1 MNDTSVASNDEASF
15 LRGPGSLRQKIETA
29 RLELLD
35 LSTRNRLIHTPRGG
49 RAKTIEV
56 VNELAKSI
64 YQTLVIDGKRFTFE
78 AGREE
83 PTGDPDEALAIA
95 LVDYSADDTEGQ
107 LAAQPDEPAPAELD
121 EHGRIAAHWDDKLQ
135 TRLTSTGLQKRLSD
149 LYLDARTLEEE
160 QGVNSLYLA
169 VGYLR
174 WQAPEKPKED
184 RFAPL
189 VLIPVRLERNS
200 AGERYRLEW
209 SGTEIQAN
217 LSLQL
222 HLEKLGLKLPPIVDF
237 EQLDVDAYLDSVE
250 AMIAGTPN
258 WRVERNDAV
267 LGLFSFAKFMM
278 YRDLDPA
285 QWTATGGL
293 EARSALRGI
302 VSDGFPGASLT
313 DGDLP
318 LDPIVPPAQMMH
330 VVDCDSSQALVVHD
344 VRQGTHVLVQGPP
357 GTGKSQ
363 TIANI
368 IAAAVADKKRVLFVA
383 EKMAALEVVK
393 RRLDQVGIGAAC
405 LELHSN
411 KTNKRAFLSEL
422 NETWTLG
429 APRLANEAALIE
441 QLTDARDELNAHV
454 ERLHRRLDPAE
465 LTPYEVLGHLVR
477 LRREGHTT
485 RQIPLTGATSW
496 TPHAFNTREANLRDL
511 LVRIEKMGLPAT
523 HPWCGVGVRGLSPND
538 RDRVLQSVAR
548 LDSGLSAWREHAES
562 LFRDLDLPG
571 PHKFADLSLARDRAA
586 RLVAAP
592 VLGAD
597 ALVDPTWNAPGG
609 VEVLLAALEQ
619 AQALRSEILT
629 LVSGEALVEDWTATL
644 SEFATLPGT
653 YTLGQEVQVLANAGG
668 ELGRIMSDLV
678 RLAQLLAEREP
689 LTFDTALRL
698 VAIGEH
704 AATVPDIE
712 RQALVAHIWDR
723 GVDTLD
729 ETIEA
734 VERFQAA
741 KARVASVFRENAW
754 DQDLEGARAFLATLG
769 GSFLR
774 WLNGDWR
781 RANRQVRALLL
792 NPKLPAEAM
801 LVELDELLAGQA
813 ARRRVGERDTQAGEA
828 FGRVWQRERSD
839 TGQLKGISSWMR
851 SLRPLGEGVRER
863 LADVGDRQLAHELAA
878 RVRPTLEQI
887 QSRLQP
893 LSEGL
898 VAARLAPWG
907 EETVLRRVPLA
918 TVEARITRWS
928 GALEQS
934 RHLNGR
940 DSLTVEQATHL
951 VGRVVDAQG
960 AMRAFEQRETEGV
973 RAFGP
978 MWNGLASDA
987 PSLRAATRWM
997 RENDGLRTLAIRT
1010 SDPVALQRG
1019 AERVEAES
1027 KPIVDELSG
1036 LFAAL
1041 EYTGHGAQGVDQAD
1055 LVELSAR
1062 LDRWQR
1068 HPEGLPEWVSYQASA
1083 AQASAAGLDAFVQSL
1098 HDGSLPTSEA
1108 VGTFELAYYEA
1119 LWAVM
1124 TKAEPELHAFDG
1136 QKQDQKVEAFARLDW
1151 DRMMLARAQVAK
1163 VHHAGMPIR
1172 AGAVGAVG
1180 ELLGEMAKRQ
1190 RQLPIRRIMEKCA
1203 PVVQAIKPVFM
1214 MSPLSIAQF
1223 LPPGA
1228 LEFDLLVVDEASQVQ
1243 PVDALG
1249 AIARAKQLV
1258 IVGDERQ
1265 LPPTSFFAKATSGTG
1280 KESEDDTTEAGDVE
1294 SILGLCRARGLP
1306 ERMLRW
1312 HYRSRHQSL
1321 IAISNREF
1329 YRNELFIVPSPY
1341 TQAANLGLRFTHLP
1355 NAVYDRGGARDN
1367 PEEAQVVAEA
1377 VIEHAKRTP
1386 ELSLGVATF
1395 STAQRRAIWDRV
1407 ELLRRQFP
1415 ETEAFFDAHPA
1426 EPFFVKSL
1434 ENIQGDERD
1443 VIYISV
1449 GYGRDAHKNLTMNF
1463 GPLSNK
1469 GGERRLN
1476 VLISRAKSRC
1486 EVFSSITDEDIDTE
1500 RAKGAGV
1507 LAFKLFLRYARTG
1520 QMDTGT
1526 VDPDRD
1532 NQVFVNEVAQA
1543 LKARGYETKPNVGV
1557 AGLFVDLGVVHP
1569 DHPDRFVMGVECD
1582 GYWYRSAKS
1591 ARDRERLRKSALQDK
1606 GWDIHRVWV
1615 SEWFQRPGA
1624 ELDRLV
1630 MAIEKAAADL
1640 ERAPAIEI
1648 RPQRAVPIEV
1658 EAIDRGD
1665 VIEVGLAEA
1674 TRAPWVQPYQQA
1686 DFAVSRRQE
1695 LHLVGATEMAEIV
1708 QKIVDVEG
1716 PIHRDEVVNRIRDL
1730 WGLGRAG
1737 GRIQAAVDAGI
1748 AYAVA
1753 QRRVVREHHH
1763 FLTVASRPAQVR
1775 DRSEVASLGLR
1786 RPEYL
1791 PPSEIETAVRQ
1802 VVRGS
1807 YGATQDE
1814 VIQATSRALGFR
1826 ATSGQLRAV
1835 IQDRIGQMLSDAHLR
1850 RDGERLVEETT
1861 VA

>member
-1 MNDTSVASNDEASF
+1 MPETSVVSNDEASF
-15 LRGPGSLRQKIETA
+15 LRGPGSLHQKIETA

-56 VNELAKSI
+56 VNELAKSM

-78 AGREE
+78 AGRED
-83 PTGDPDEALAIA
+83 PTGDPDEALAKA
-95 LVDYSADDTEGQ
+95 LIDYSADDTGQ
-107 LAAQPDEPAPAELD
+107 LAAQPDESTPAELD
-121 EHGRIAAHWDDKLQ
+121 EHGRVAAHWDDKLQ

-174 WQAPEKPKED
+174 WQAPERPKED

-209 SGTEIQAN
+209 SGGEIQAN

-237 EQLDVDAYLDSVE
+237 EQLDIDTYLDSVE
-250 AMIAGTPN
+250 TMIAGTPN

-278 YRDLDPA
+278 YRDLDPT
-285 QWTATGGL
+285 QWTSTGGL
-293 EARSALRGI
+293 EARVALRSI

-318 LDPIVPPAQMMH
+318 LDPIVPPARMMH

-368 IAAAVADKKRVLFVA
+368 IAAAVADEKRVLFVA

-393 RRLDQVGIGAAC
+393 RRLDQVGIGEAC

-429 APRLANEAALIE
+429 APKLPNEAALIE
-441 QLTDARDELNAHV
+441 QLTHARDELNAHV
-454 ERLHRRLDPAE
+454 ERLHRRFDPAE

-477 LRREGHTT
+477 LRREGYTT
-485 RQIPLTGATSW
+485 RHIPLTGATSW
-496 TPHAFNTREANLRDL
+496 TPHAFNTRETNLRDL
-511 LVRIEKMGLPAT
+511 LVRIEKMGLPKT
-523 HPWCGVGVRGLSPND
+523 HPWCGVGTRGLSPND
-538 RDRVLQSVAR
+538 RDRALESVAR
-548 LDSGLSAWREHAES
+548 LDGGLGAWREQAEK
-562 LFRDLDLPG
+562 LFGDLGLSG
-571 PHKFADLSLARDRAA
+571 PHRFADLSVAKDRTA

-592 VLGAD
+592 ALGAD
-597 ALVDPTWNAPGG
+597 ALVDPTWNAPGS
-609 VEVLLAALEQ
+609 VEVMLEALEQ
-619 AQALRSEILT
+619 AQALRSEMLT
-629 LVSGEALVEDWTATL
+629 LVTGEALVQDWTTTL
-644 SEFATLPGT
+644 AEFATLPGT
-653 YTLGQEVQVLANAGG
+653 YPLGREIQIFAQSGG
-668 ELGRIMSDLV
+668 ELGRILPDLS
-678 RLAQLLAEREP
+678 RLAQLLSEHEP
-689 LTFDTALRL
+689 LTFDSALRL

-754 DQDLEGARAFLATLG
+754 DQDLEGARALLATLG
-769 GSFLR
+769 GSWLR

-792 NPKLPAEAM
+792 NPKLPADDM
-801 LVELDELLAGQA
+801 LAGLDELLGGQV
-813 ARRRVGERDTQAGEA
+813 ARRRVAERDAQAAEA
-828 FGRVWQRERSD
+828 FGRAWQRERSD
-839 TGQLKGISSWMR
+839 IRQLRGISSWMR
-851 SLRPLGEGVRER
+851 SLRPLGEGARER
-863 LADVGDRQLAHELAA
+863 LADVGDRQLAHELAV
-878 RVRPTLEQI
+878 RVRPALEQI
-887 QSRLQP
+887 QSQLFP
-893 LSEGL
+893 LSEAL

-907 EETVLRRVPLA
+907 EETILRRVSLS
-918 TVEARITRWS
+918 TIDARIARWS
-928 GALEQS
+928 SALEQS
-934 RHLNGR
+934 AHLNGR
-940 DSLTVEQATHL
+940 DALTVEQATLLIGRL
-951 VGRVVDAQG
+951 VDTQG
-960 AMRAFEQRETEGV
+960 AMRAFEQRKVEGV
-973 RAFGP
+973 HAFGP

-987 PSLRAATRWM
+987 PSLRGATRWM
-997 RENDGLRTLAIRT
+997 RENDGLRVLASRM
-1010 SDPVALQRG
+1010 SNAAALQQG
-1019 AERVEAES
+1019 VDRVETQG
-1027 KPIVDELSG
+1027 KPIADELSA
-1036 LFAAL
+1036 LFSAL
-1041 EYTGHGAQGVDQAD
+1041 EFTGREAQAIEQAD

-1062 LDRWQR
+1062 LYRWQQ

-1083 AQASAAGLDAFVQSL
+1083 AQASVAGMDAFVQSL
-1098 HDGSLPTSEA
+1098 HDGSLPTSDA
-1108 VGTFELAYYEA
+1108 AGTFELAYYEA
-1119 LWAVM
+1119 LWALM
-1124 TKAEPELHAFDG
+1124 AKAEPELHAFDG
-1136 QKQDQKVEAFARLDW
+1136 QKQDQRVEAFARLDW
-1151 DRMMLARAQVAK
+1151 DRMMLARSQVAK
-1163 VHHAGMPIR
+1163 VHHGGMPIR

-1367 PEEAQVVAEA
+1367 PEEAQFVAEA
-1377 VIEHAKRTP
+1377 VMEHAKRTP

-1395 STAQRRAIWDRV
+1395 STAQRRAIWDRI

-1415 ETEAFFDAHPA
+1415 ETEAFFDANPA

-1449 GYGRDAHKNLTMNF
+1449 GYGRDAQKNLTMNF

-1520 QMDTGT
+1520 QLDTGT
-1526 VDPDRD
+1526 ADPERD
-1532 NQVFVNEVAQA
+1532 NQVFVNEVARA

-1557 AGLFVDLGVVHP
+1557 AGLFVDLGAVHP
-1569 DHPDRFVMGVECD
+1569 DHPDRFVLGVECD
-1582 GYWYRSAKS
+1582 GHWYRSAKS

-1606 GWDIHRVWV
+1606 GWDIHRIWV

-1624 ELDRLV
+1624 ELERLV
-1630 MAIEKAAADL
+1630 IAIEKAAADL
-1640 ERAPAIEI
+1640 ERAPAENLG
-1648 RPQRAVPIEV
+1648 PQRAVRVEV

-1674 TRAPWVQPYQQA
+1674 TRAPWVQAYQQA
-1686 DFAVSRRQE
+1686 DFSVSRRQE
-1695 LHLVGATEMAEIV
+1695 LHLVAAPEMADIV

-1716 PIHRDEVVNRIRDL
+1716 PIHRDEVVNRVRDL
-1730 WGLGRAG
+1730 WGIGRAG

-1748 AYAVA
+1748 AYVVV
-1753 QRRVVREHHH
+1753 QRRVVREHQQ
-1763 FLTVASRPAQVR
+1763 FLTMGGRAAQVR
-1775 DRSEVASLGLR
+1775 DRTDVASLGLR

-1791 PPSEIETAVRQ
+1791 PPSEIDEAVRQ
-1802 VVRGS
+1802 VARGS
-1807 YGATQDE
+1807 YGANQDE
-1814 VIQATSRALGFR
+1814 VTQAVSRALGFR
-1826 ATSGQLRAV
+1826 ATSGQLRTVLESRVGALLA
-1835 IQDRIGQMLSDAHLR
+1835 DGQLR
-1850 RDGERLVEETT
+1850 REGERLVLEMA

>member
-1 MNDTSVASNDEASF
+1 MAETPVASADEASF
-15 LRGPGSLRQKIETA
+15 LRGLGSLHQKIETA

-56 VNELAKSI
+56 VNELAASMYK
-64 YQTLVIDGKRFTFE
+64 TLVIDGKRFTFE
-78 AGREE
+78 AGRED
-83 PTGDPDEALAIA
+83 PTGDPDEALAKA
-95 LVDYSADDTEGQ
+95 LIDYSADDADGQ
-107 LAAQPDEPAPAELD
+107 LAAQPDELVPTELD
-121 EHGRIAAHWDDKLQ
+121 EHGRIATHWDDKLQ
-135 TRLTSTGLQKRLSD
+135 TRLTSAGLQKRLSD

-174 WQAPEKPKED
+174 WQAPEKPKDD

-237 EQLDVDAYLDSVE
+237 EQLDIDAYLDSVE
-250 AMIAGTPN
+250 AMIAGTAN

-285 QWTATGGL
+285 QWTFTGRL
-293 EARSALRGI
+293 EARAALRGI

-313 DGDLP
+313 DGELP
-318 LDPIVPPAQMMH
+318 LDPIVPPVQMMH

-368 IAAAVADKKRVLFVA
+368 IAAAVADGKRVLFVA

-393 RRLDQVGIGAAC
+393 RRLDQAGIGAAC

-411 KTNKRAFLSEL
+411 KTNKRAFLAEL
-422 NETWTLG
+422 SQTWTLG
-429 APRLANEAALIE
+429 APRLSNEAGLIE
-441 QLTDARDELNAHV
+441 HLTQARDELNAHV
-454 ERLHRRLDPAE
+454 ERLHRRFDPAE
-465 LTPYEVLGHLVR
+465 LTPYEVLGQLVR

-485 RQIPLTGATSW
+485 RRIPLTGATSW
-496 TPHAFNTREANLRDL
+496 TPHAFNTRESHLRDL
-511 LVRIEKMGLPAT
+511 IVRIDKMGLPST
-523 HPWCGVGVRGLSPND
+523 HPWGGVGVRGLSPND
-538 RDRVLQSVAR
+538 RDRTLESVER
-548 LDSGLSAWREHAES
+548 LDGGLAAWRDRAEA
-562 LFRDLDLPG
+562 LCRQLDLSG
-571 PHKFADLSLARDRAA
+571 PQRFADLAGAKERAA
-586 RLVAAP
+586 RLVQAP
-592 VLGAD
+592 AIGAE
-597 ALVDPTWNAPGG
+597 ALVDTAWDTPGN
-609 VEVLLAALEQ
+609 VEALLAALEQ

-629 LVSGEALVEDWTATL
+629 QVRSDALAEDWTTTL
-644 SEFATLPGT
+644 AEFATLPARYG
-653 YTLGQEVQVLANAGG
+653 LGQEVRAIAQAGEDLGHIMADVL
-668 ELGRIMSDLV
+668 

-689 LTFDTALRL
+689 LTFDSALRL

-712 RQALVAHIWDR
+712 RQALLAHIWDR

-734 VERFQAA
+734 VERFQTA
-741 KARVASVFRENAW
+741 KARAASAFRDSAW

-769 GSFLR
+769 GSWLR

-781 RANRQVRALLL
+781 RANRQVRGLLV
-792 NPKLPAEAM
+792 NPKLPADA
-801 LVELDELLAGQA
+801 LLAALDELLAGQA
-813 ARRRVGERDTQAGEA
+813 ARRRIADRDAQAAEA
-828 FGRVWQRERSD
+828 FGRAWQRERSNVE
-839 TGQLKGISSWMR
+839 QLQGISSWMR
-851 SLRPLGEGVRER
+851 SLRPLGADARER

-878 RVRPTLEQI
+878 RVRSTLERVQT
-887 QSRLQP
+887 QLFP
-893 LSEGL
+893 LSEAM
-898 VAARLAPWG
+898 AAERLAPWG
-907 EETVLRRVPLA
+907 DETVLRRVPLA
-918 TVEARITRWS
+918 T
-928 GALEQS
+928 LQS
-934 RHLNGR
+934 RIARWASALDQAAHLNDR
-940 DSLTVEQATHL
+940 DALTVERATL
-951 VGRVVDAQG
+951 LIGRVVGAQ
-960 AMRAFEQRETEGV
+960 AALRAFEQRAAEGV
-973 RAFGP
+973 HAFGP
-978 MWNGLASDA
+978 WWNGLASDA
-987 PSLRAATRWM
+987 GALRTATRWM
-997 RENDGLRTLAIRT
+997 RENDGLRVVASRT
-1010 SDPVALQRG
+1010 SNAEALLQD
-1019 AERVEAES
+1019 AERIEAQS
-1027 KPIVDELSG
+1027 TPIADELSG
-1036 LFAAL
+1036 LFTAL
-1041 EYTGHGAQGVDQAD
+1041 EYTGHGAQSIEDAD

-1062 LDRWQR
+1062 LDRWQQ

-1083 AQASAAGLDAFVQSL
+1083 AQASAAGLESFVRSL
-1098 HDGSLPTSEA
+1098 GDGSLPTSEA

-1119 LWAVM
+1119 LWAMM
-1124 TKAEPELHAFDG
+1124 TKAEPDLHAFDG
-1136 QKQDQKVEAFARLDW
+1136 QKQDQLVEVFARLDW
-1151 DRMMLARAQVAK
+1151 DRMMLARSQVAK
-1163 VHHAGMPIR
+1163 KHHSGLPPR

-1228 LEFDLLVVDEASQVQ
+1228 LQFDLLVVDEASQVQ

-1249 AIARAKQLV
+1249 AIARANQLV

-1280 KESEDDTTEAGDVE
+1280 KDTDDDTTEAGDVE

-1395 STAQRRAIWDRV
+1395 STAQRRAIWDRI

-1443 VIYISV
+1443 VVYISV

-1526 VDPDRD
+1526 ADPERD
-1532 NQVFVNEVAQA
+1532 NQVFVAEVARA

-1557 AGLFVDLGVVHP
+1557 AGLFVDLGVIHP
-1569 DHPDRFVMGVECD
+1569 DHADRFVLGVECD
-1582 GYWYRSAKS
+1582 GHWYRSAKS

-1615 SEWFQRPGA
+1615 TEWFQRPGA
-1624 ELDRLV
+1624 ELERLIV
-1630 MAIEKAAADL
+1630 AIEKAATDL
-1640 ERAPAIEI
+1640 ERTPANAT
-1648 RPQRAVPIEV
+1648 RTQRAVPIEV
-1658 EAIDRGD
+1658 EAVDRGD

-1674 TRAPWVQPYQQA
+1674 TRAPWVAPYEQA
-1686 DFAVSRRQE
+1686 EFAVPRRQE
-1695 LHLVGATEMAEIV
+1695 LHLLGVNEMADIV
-1708 QKIVDVEG
+1708 QKIVDVEA
-1716 PIHRDEVVNRIRDL
+1716 PIHRDEIVNRVRDL

-1737 GRIQAAVDAGI
+1737 GRIQAAIDAGI
-1748 AYAVA
+1748 AHAVA
-1753 QRRVVREHHH
+1753 QRRVVREHQQ
-1763 FLTVASRPAQVR
+1763 FLSVGGRAPRVR
-1775 DRSEVASLGLR
+1775 DRSDVGSLGLR

-1791 PPSEIETAVRQ
+1791 PPSEIDEAVRQ

-1807 YGATQDE
+1807 YGASQEEITQA
-1814 VIQATSRALGFR
+1814 VSRALGFR
-1826 ATSGQLRAV
+1826 ATSGQLRSVLESRVGAL
-1835 IQDRIGQMLSDAHLR
+1835 LSDGVLR
-1850 RDGERLVEETT
+1850 RDGERIVVETAF
-1861 VA
+1861 V

>member
-1 MNDTSVASNDEASF
+1 MAETPITLTDEASF
-15 LRGPGSLRQKIETA
+15 LRGPGSLHQKIETA

-56 VNELAKSI
+56 VNELAASMYK
-64 YQTLVIDGKRFTFE
+64 TLVIDGKRFTFE
-78 AGREE
+78 AGRED
-83 PTGDPDEALAIA
+83 PRGDPDEALAKA
-95 LVDYSADDTEGQ
+95 LIDYSADDADGQ
-107 LAAQPDEPAPAELD
+107 LAAQPDEPAPTELD
-121 EHGRIAAHWDDKLQ
+121 EHGRIATHWDDKLQ
-135 TRLTSTGLQKRLSD
+135 TRLTSAGLQKRLSD

-174 WQAPEKPKED
+174 WQAPERPKDD

-222 HLEKLGLKLPPIVDF
+222 HLEKLGLELPPIVDF
-237 EQLDVDAYLDSVE
+237 EQLDIDAYLDSVE
-250 AMIAGTPN
+250 AMIAGTAN
-258 WRVERNDAV
+258 WGVERNDAV

-293 EARSALRGI
+293 EARAALRGI

-318 LDPIVPPAQMMH
+318 LDPIVPPVQMMH

-368 IAAAVADKKRVLFVA
+368 IAAAVADGKRVLFVA

-393 RRLDQVGIGAAC
+393 RRLDQAGIGAAC

-411 KTNKRAFLSEL
+411 KTNKRAFLTEL
-422 NETWTLG
+422 SETWTLG
-429 APRLANEAALIE
+429 APRLSDEAALIE
-441 QLTDARDELNAHV
+441 QLTQARDELNAHV
-454 ERLHRRLDPAE
+454 ERLHRRVDPAE
-465 LTPYEVLGHLVR
+465 LTPYEVLGQLVR

-485 RQIPLTGATSW
+485 RRIPLTAATSW
-496 TPHAFNTREANLRDL
+496 TPHAFNTREAYLRDL
-511 LVRIEKMGLPAT
+511 IVRIDKMGLPAT
-523 HPWCGVGVRGLSPND
+523 HPWGDVGVRGLSPND
-538 RDRVLQSVAR
+538 RDRTLESVGR
-548 LDSGLSAWREHAES
+548 LDGALAAWRDGAEA
-562 LFRDLDLPG
+562 LFGQLDLPG
-571 PHKFADLSLARDRAA
+571 PQRFADLAGAKERAT
-586 RLVAAP
+586 RLVQAP
-592 VLGAD
+592 AVGTD
-597 ALVDPTWNAPGG
+597 ALVDTVWDTPGN
-609 VEVLLAALEQ
+609 VEGLLAALEQ

-629 LVSGEALVEDWTATL
+629 HVGSDALAEDWTATVA
-644 SEFATLPGT
+644 EFATLPASYG
-653 YTLGQEVQVLANAGG
+653 LAQEVRAIAQAG
-668 ELGRIMSDLV
+668 EDLGRIMADVL

-689 LTFDTALRL
+689 LTFDSALRL

-704 AATVPDIE
+704 AASVPDIE
-712 RQALVAHIWDR
+712 RQAIVAHIWDR
-723 GVDTLD
+723 GVDSLD
-729 ETIEA
+729 ETIES

-741 KARVASVFRENAW
+741 KMRAASAFRDSAW
-754 DQDLEGARAFLATLG
+754 DQELEGARAILATLG
-769 GSFLR
+769 GSWLR

-781 RANRQVRALLL
+781 RANRHVRGLLV
-792 NPKLPAEAM
+792 NPKLPAGAVLET
-801 LVELDELLAGQA
+801 LDELLDGQT
-813 ARRRVGERDTQAGEA
+813 ARRRVADRDAQAAEA
-828 FGRVWQRERSD
+828 FGRAWQRDRSNVE
-839 TGQLKGISSWMR
+839 QLKGISSWMR
-851 SLRPLGEGVRER
+851 SLRPLGDDARER
-863 LADVGDRQLAHELAA
+863 LADVGDRRLAHELAV
-878 RVRPTLEQI
+878 RVRSTLERVQT
-887 QSRLQP
+887 QLFP
-893 LSEGL
+893 LSEAM
-898 VAARLAPWG
+898 VTERLAPWG
-907 EETVLRRVPLA
+907 DETVLRRVPLES
-918 TVEARITRWS
+918 VRSRIARWAS
-928 GALEQS
+928 ALDQAA
-934 RHLNGR
+934 HLNDR
-940 DSLTVEQATHL
+940 DALTVECASVL
-951 VGRVVDAQG
+951 ISRVVDAQ
-960 AMRAFEQRETEGV
+960 AALRDFEQRAAEGV
-973 RAFGP
+973 HAFGP
-978 MWNGLASDA
+978 WWSGLASDA
-987 PSLRAATRWM
+987 GSLRAATRWV
-997 RENDGLRTLAIRT
+997 RENDGLRVLASRT
-1010 SDPVALQRG
+1010 SNAEVLLQN
-1019 AERVEAES
+1019 AERIEAQYT
-1027 KPIVDELSG
+1027 PIADELSA
-1036 LFAAL
+1036 LFTTL
-1041 EYTGHGAQGVDQAD
+1041 EYSGQGAESVEDAD

-1062 LDRWQR
+1062 LDRWQQ

-1083 AQASAAGLDAFVQSL
+1083 AQASSAGLDSFVQSL
-1098 HDGSLPTSEA
+1098 NDGSLPTSEA

-1119 LWAVM
+1119 LWALM
-1124 TKAEPELHAFDG
+1124 TKAEPDLHSFDG
-1136 QKQDQKVEAFARLDW
+1136 QKQDQLVEVFARLDW
-1151 DRMMLARAQVAK
+1151 DRMMLARSQVAK
-1163 VHHAGMPIR
+1163 KHHAGLPTR

-1223 LPPGA
+1223 LPPDA
-1228 LEFDLLVVDEASQVQ
+1228 LQFDLLVVDEASQVQ

-1280 KESEDDTTEAGDVE
+1280 KDTDDDTTEAGDVE

-1395 STAQRRAIWDRV
+1395 STAQRRAIWDRI
-1407 ELLRRQFP
+1407 ELLRRQYP

-1486 EVFSSITDEDIDTE
+1486 EVFSSITDDDIDSE

-1526 VDPDRD
+1526 ADVERD
-1532 NQVFVNEVAQA
+1532 NQVFVAEVARA
-1543 LKARGYETKPNVGV
+1543 LKVRGYETKPNVGV
-1557 AGLFVDLGVVHP
+1557 AGLFVDLGVIHP
-1569 DHPDRFVMGVECD
+1569 DHPDRFVLGVECD
-1582 GYWYRSAKS
+1582 GHWYRSAKS

-1615 SEWFQRPGA
+1615 TEWFQRPGA
-1624 ELDRLV
+1624 ELNRLIV
-1630 MAIEKAAADL
+1630 AIEKAATDL
-1640 ERAPAIEI
+1640 ERMPTSAI
-1648 RPQRAVPIEV
+1648 RTQRAVPVEV
-1658 EAIDRGD
+1658 EALDRGD
-1665 VIEVGLAEA
+1665 VIEVGLAKA
-1674 TRAPWVQPYQQA
+1674 TRAPWVEPYEQAQFLVPRQQ
-1686 DFAVSRRQE
+1686 Q
-1695 LHLVGATEMAEIV
+1695 LHLVPANEMADIV
-1708 QKIVDVEG
+1708 QRIVDVEA
-1716 PIHRDEVVNRIRDL
+1716 PIHRDEIVNRVRDF

-1737 GRIQAAVDAGI
+1737 GRIQAAIDAGI
-1748 AYAVA
+1748 ALAIA
-1753 QRRVVREHHH
+1753 QRRVVREHQQ
-1763 FLTVASRPAQVR
+1763 FLSVGGRVPRVR
-1775 DRSEVASLGLR
+1775 DRSDVGSLGLR

-1791 PPSEIETAVRQ
+1791 PPSEIDEAVRH

-1807 YGATQDE
+1807 YGASQEEITQA
-1814 VIQATSRALGFR
+1814 VSRTLGFR
-1826 ATSGQLRAV
+1826 ATSGQLRSVLESRVGAL
-1835 IQDRIGQMLSDAHLR
+1835 LSDGGLR
-1850 RDGERLVEETT
+1850 RDGERIVLE
-1861 VA
+1861 VAAG